1 MNDVDRSLRDIQ
13 ASPEHLRKE
22 IVHLSKHGYRRS
34 RARGWATKMRFL
46 VINQLS
52 DMERTSSTS
61 ESGSLEVRAHSS
73 SLSLH
78 VPATHKNILQVARRS
93 ALKDASAYV
102 AVSYCWNR
110 AHPQWSPS
118 NNDKPLQ
125 VICENL
131 SSRPTNAPSDVL
143 NRSIAY
149 AEAQNINAIWIDQEC
164 IDQSDPVEKEM
175 AIQEMDMVYEESNY
189 PIAVLEFSFQTQIEL
204 DVFASICDMVLYTF
218 DPSQIEVLE
227 SVLEGLVE
235 DTWFERAWTLQ
246 ESVSAG
252 AEMKLLLGCP
262 GLQKSPDFGLTSG
275 EFELSVFNF
284 QNAMVNARVFI
295 EEGLA
300 ASVWSDSSSAINA
313 SNCADVLWNYIPA
326 IISNSNQG
334 TSKPDA
340 PYGRVRNAAQA
351 LTFLENRYNSYFPDR
366 LAILANLCD
375 YEYRINTEVLKLPNS
390 SFTVCSLTLAV
401 LNGDMSL
408 LVGHRDE
415 KEGLRNKDGRSAWI
429 LDLAQNR
436 RQNGLVYQ
444 NDDDDLQSNTYGFS
458 WGPKPS
464 ACLQN
469 ITYLEEFGAM
479 FRLRPATLSMH
490 GLRVCGTLWDVN
502 CAVKVPKTRGQFASK
517 WQEEVAFQIGEG
529 VLYGLE
535 RQKPLV
541 QDFFWFLLHELI
553 ESGFCELS
561 RTLWNFVQP
570 VGKAKWAVTGEEYD
584 SMEAPLPYSYD
595 MIFGHL
601 MQSSAVDQH
610 LAYDEQEVRSR
621 MSAPHLGFDP
631 ENEAADRPI
640 LERLL
645 IEQVCRDGVLICA
658 APLDVSL
665 NKQPYVWF
673 EACKMGDQIF
683 TPVTNVSNGAARSRY
698 RNQAMSWRVLATGQ
712 SADDCKVLHCLGRR
726 RGVWR
731 LEGLEHQDYT
741 RLNPTTFPPSFH
753 VSSNFSRFEEH
764 IVNTYN
770 SP

>member
-1 MNDVDRSLRDIQ
+1 MNDVDRSLRDIH
-13 ASPEHLRKE
+13 ASPEHLREE
-22 IVHLSKHGYRRS
+22 IVRLSKHSYRRS

-46 VINQLS
+46 IINHLS
-52 DMERTSSTS
+52 GVERTSSEV
-61 ESGSLEVRAHSS
+61 ESGLSEVPAHSS
-73 SLSLH
+73 HLSLQ
-78 VPATHKNILQVARRS
+78 VPTSHRNILQMARRS

-110 AHPQWSPS
+110 AHSEWSPVKS
-118 NNDKPLQ
+118 EKSLQ

-131 SSRPTNAPSDVL
+131 SRRPINAPSDVL
-143 NRSIAY
+143 YRSIAY

-175 AIQEMDMVYEESNY
+175 AIQEMDMVYEESSY
-189 PIAVLEFSFQTQIEL
+189 PIAVLEFSFQTQTEL

-262 GLQKSPDFGLTSG
+262 GLQKSPEFGLTPG
-275 EFELSVFNF
+275 EFELSVFMF
-284 QNAMVNARVFI
+284 QNAMVNARISI

-313 SNCADVLWNYIPA
+313 SNCADVLWNYIPT
-326 IISNSNQG
+326 ILPYSSQG

-340 PYGRVRNAAQA
+340 PHGRVRNAAQA
-351 LTFLENRYNSYFPDR
+351 LTCLDDRYNSYFPDR

-390 SFTVCSLTLAV
+390 SFTVCSLTLAI

-408 LVGHRDE
+408 LGGYSDE
-415 KEGLRNKDGRSAWI
+415 EEGLRNKTGRSAWI
-429 LDLAQNR
+429 LDVAENR

-464 ACLQN
+464 ACLQD
-469 ITYLEEFGAM
+469 ITYLEEHGAM
-479 FRLRPATLSMH
+479 FRLKPAILSMH
-490 GLRVCGTLWDVN
+490 GLRVCGVLWDVK
-502 CAVKVPKTRGQFASK
+502 CTVEVPKTQGQFASK
-517 WQEEVAFQIGEG
+517 WQEEVSFQVGES
-529 VLYGLE
+529 VLDSHE

-553 ESGFCELS
+553 ESGLCELS
-561 RTLWNFVQP
+561 RTIWNFVQP
-570 VGKAKWAVTGEEYD
+570 VGKEKWGVTGEEYD

-601 MQSSAVDQH
+601 MQSSAADQH
-610 LAYDEQEVRSR
+610 LDYDEQEVRSR
-621 MSAPHLGFDP
+621 MSAPHLGVDP
-631 ENEAADRPI
+631 ENKAADRPI

-645 IEQVCRDGVLICA
+645 IEQVCEDGVLVCA
-658 APLDVSL
+658 TPMDVSL
-665 NKQPYVWF
+665 SKQPYVWF

-683 TPVTNVSNGAARSRY
+683 TPVTNVGNGVARSRY
-698 RNQAMSWRVLATGQ
+698 RNQAMSWRVLETGQ
-712 SADDCKVLHCLGRR
+712 SADDCKILHCLGRR

-731 LEGLEHQDYT
+731 LEGLEHQDYI
-741 RLNPTTFPPSFH
+741 LD
-753 VSSNFSRFEEH
+753 
-764 IVNTYN
+764 
-770 SP
+770 